1 MCKLIVRGE
10 STLRRSG
17 KIEYTHFHACTQCK
31 QLGFLSASLRQMLDQ
46 NFDPVAIMQ
55 ETY

>member
-17 KIEYTHFHACTQCK
+17 KTEYTHFHACTQCK